1 MLKKKKTHIL
11 NTVTPDKHEM
21 NVKAI
26 IDMNQDAII
35 TDIML
40 EQALKTTGSE
50 IITIKNTKYY
60 EESYMVFSMGF
71 DIETTAIHA
80 NIGTKD
86 EYHHAYMYIWQMC
99 FGDYIIIG
107 RTWEQWMHTM
117 ERIQMHY
124 GLGVTKETAPLKNTS
139 RTITKQ
145 AIVWIANSGYEFQF
159 LCKKKWKDRNIIRWT
174 EDSGKPV
181 FADHQR
187 KPISFELDFSETM
200 GAGFRCLDVLRVAG
214 GNLATVAKNY
224 CVTQKLVTYDKDG
237 KKISDLDYDKIRNSK
252 TTLTEEELAYCYNDV
267 KILSEWDKYYKDV
280 FMRQA
285 GFVPLTSTAII
296 RQAVKQNWNNQKFT
310 PDGWL
315 YNMFPHTMREYL
327 IAVLELYRGGY
338 THANISIVGKMIEVV
353 RGMDFTSSYPAV
365 LLQEKFPMTEFAD
378 QHISSEDELIDFNA
392 RYNSHEVEMC
402 WFAEITFYIVRP
414 KTTHSLESI
423 YKVKE
428 YGVLNKSER
437 NYINTY
443 NAVIDNGKIL
453 STEQMTVTI
462 TEEDWQSYNEF
473 YDWDCADVHY
483 VKSAKAGYL
492 PDYFTSVIKEMYK
505 RKSVLKRQG
514 LDETIEYIL
523 AKEFV
528 NGLYGLCVQKMHFDD
543 ILFDPDAG
551 WSQISKITQS
561 KINTEDLMKEYENFE
576 DAFDKMYHDMIKK
589 DVKDKHGNIVG
600 IQMRMFLNPY
610 WGIWVTAYARRRILT
625 AIAYLNEDAI
635 YSDTDSVYFLNYEKH
650 KAWFEEYNRK
660 VTEMNKK
667 LFGDDFNELGD
678 LGTFD
683 PVVIKGEN
691 RKFEEYSFMTF
702 GAKRYIKWSEE
713 YDIAVTVAGLPKK
726 AMQAYAKKK
735 LKKDKKDVTPENI
748 CNLIVNDFSTTLNL
762 SVENAM
768 KNTHQYNDSPHC
780 DLVVDDDGNE
790 EIMQEDS
797 SICIYP
803 IGFRMDVNKIWLALA
818 YNIQKG
824 AVRFG

>member
-1 MLKKKKTHIL
+1 MRKAKTHIL
-11 NTVTPDKHEM
+11 NTVTPEKQEM
-21 NVKAI
+21 QVKAI
-26 IDMNQDAII
+26 IDMSKDAIL
-35 TDIML
+35 TEVML
-40 EQALKTTGSE
+40 EQALKTTDANT
-50 IITIKNTKYY
+50 ITIKNTKYY

-71 DIETTAIHA
+71 DIETTAVHA
-80 NIGTKD
+80 NVGTKD

-107 RTWEQWMHTM
+107 RTWEQWMKTM

-124 GLGVTKETAPLKNTS
+124 GLGVTKDTDPLKNTS
-139 RTITKQ
+139 RTVSKQ

-159 LCKKKWKDRNIIRWT
+159 LCKKKWQGRNIIRRT
-174 EDSGKPV
+174 EDSGEPV
-181 FADHQR
+181 FSDHQR
-187 KPISFELDFSETM
+187 KPISFELDFSDTM

-224 CVTQKLVTYDKDG
+224 CVTKKLVTYDKDG
-237 KKISDLDYDKIRNSK
+237 NKISDLDYTKMRNSK
-252 TTLTEEELAYCYNDV
+252 TVLTDDELAYCYNDV
-267 KILSEWDKYYKDV
+267 KILNEWDKYYKDV
-280 FMRQA
+280 FMKQV
-285 GFVPLTSTAII
+285 GFAPLTSTALI
-296 RQAVKQNWNNQKFT
+296 RQAVKQNWNNQKHT

-315 YNMFPHTMREYL
+315 YNMFPQTMREYL

-338 THANISIVGKMIEVV
+338 THANISLVGKMLEGV

-365 LLQEKFPMTEFAD
+365 LLQEKFPVTNFAD
-378 QHISSEDELIDFNA
+378 ENIYSEDELREFNSQF
-392 RYNSHEVEMC
+392 NSHSVEMC
-402 WFAEITFYIVRP
+402 WYAEITFYMVRP
-414 KTTHSLESI
+414 KTTHSFESV

-428 YGVLNKSER
+428 YGALNKSER
-437 NYINTY
+437 KYINTY

-462 TEEDWQSYNEF
+462 TEEDWKSYNEF

-483 VKSAKAGYL
+483 VKSAQAGYL

-523 AKEFV
+523 AKAFV

-543 ILFDPDAG
+543 ILFDPVAG

-561 KINTEDLMKEYENFE
+561 KINTEDLMKEYEEFE

-589 DVKDKHGNIVG
+589 DVKDKQGNIVG

-660 VTEMNKK
+660 VTEKNKK
-667 LFGDDFNELGD
+667 LFGKDFNELGD

-702 GAKRYIKWSEE
+702 GAKRYIKWSSD

-768 KNTHQYNDSPHC
+768 KNTHKYNDAPHC
-780 DLVVDDDGNE
+780 DLVIDDDGNE
-790 EIMQEDS
+790 ELMQEDS

>member
-11 NTVTPDKHEM
+11 NTINPEKHEM

-35 TDIML
+35 TEIML
-40 EQALKTTGSE
+40 EQALKTTGNE
-50 IITIKNTKYY
+50 TITIKNTKYY

-107 RTWEQWMHTM
+107 RTWEQWMRTM
-117 ERIQMHY
+117 ERIQIHY
-124 GLGVTKETAPLKNTS
+124 KLGITTETDQIKNIS
-139 RTITKQ
+139 RTFKKQ
-145 AIVWIANSGYEFQF
+145 AIVWIAYSTYEFQF
-159 LCKKKWKDRNIIRWT
+159 LCNKKWKDRNIIRRT
-174 EDSGKPV
+174 EDSGEPV

-280 FMRQA
+280 FMRQV

-296 RQAVKQNWNNQKFT
+296 RQAVKQNWNKQKFT

-338 THANISIVGKMIEVV
+338 THANISLVGKMLEGV

-392 RYNSHEVEMC
+392 RYNSHEVEMS
-402 WFAEITFYIVRP
+402 WFAEITFYMVRP

-428 YGVLNKSER
+428 YGALNKSER

-523 AKEFV
+523 AKAFV

-551 WSQISKITQS
+551 WSQISKVTKNKTS
-561 KINTEDLMKEYENFE
+561 TENLMKEYEEFE
-576 DAFDKMYHDMIKK
+576 DAFDKIYQDLIKK
-589 DVKDKHGNIVG
+589 DVKDKQGNIIG
-600 IQMRMFLNPY
+600 IQMRTYLNPY
-610 WGIWVTAYARRRILT
+610 WGIWVTAYARRRILQ

-650 KAWFEEYNRK
+650 KEWFEDYNKK
-660 VTEMNKK
+660 VREKNKK
-667 LFGDDFNELGD
+667 LFGKDYNELGD

-683 PVVIKGEN
+683 PVIIKGAS
-691 RKFEEYSFMTF
+691 RKFEEYKFMTF
-702 GAKRYIKWSEE
+702 GAKRYIKWSED

-726 AMQAYAKKK
+726 AMQAYAKDK
-735 LKKDKKDVTPENI
+735 LKENATPENI

-762 SVENAM
+762 SVEHAM
-768 KNTHQYNDSPHC
+768 KKTHKYYDKPHC

-790 EIMQEDS
+790 EWMQEDS
-797 SICIYP
+797 SLCLYS
-803 IGFRMDVNKIWLALA
+803 IGFKLKISKIWLTLA